1 MFLERISIKGLLSF
15 GPEGIDLPMRSLN
28 VFIGPNGS
36 GKTNFIEAL
45 ALLKAAPDDFSRP
58 IRESGGVREWL
69 WKGPN
74 GSSEAVISVK
84 LPGLKSLDSRLHEH
98 RIAFRVNAD
107 RIEVFEE
114 FIGVIEAERSQF
126 NIDEEYRMSHGKA
139 FFNSDLAERRE
150 FNPKELLMDQS
161 ILSQIKDASR
171 YENLTLLQRSY
182 SALRLYRNW
191 SFGPKTAMRAEQSA
205 QMRHDFLDDGGQNL
219 AVVLGA
225 FPMALKKRVKKELQ
239 VVYEGITD
247 VGVANRGGGNLQVMI
262 EEENGREIPASR
274 LSDGTLRYL
283 CLLTI
288 LLDPSPPP
296 LVVIEEPELG
306 LHPDVIPKIAELLI
320 EASERMQLVVTT
332 HSRMLIDALAD
343 DPESVVVCSRE
354 HGESR
359 MERLNS
365 GDLSEWLETYSLGD
379 LWSKGEI
386 GGNRW

>member
-15 GPEGIDLPMRSLN
+15 GPEGIDLPMRPLN
-28 VFIGPNGS
+28 VLIGPNGS

-45 ALLKAAPDDFSRP
+45 ALLKAAPEDFSRP
-58 IRESGGVREWL
+58 IRDSGGAREWL
-69 WKGPN
+69 WKGLN
-74 GSSEAVISVK
+74 GSSEGAISVR
-84 LPGLKSLDSRLHEH
+84 LPGSPSAVPTLDY
-98 RIAFRVNAD
+98 RIVFRANAD
-107 RIEVFEE
+107 RVEVVEE
-114 FIGVIEAERSQF
+114 AIREEKTGLPL
-126 NIDEEYRMSHGKA
+126 DELNEYYQMEHGKA
-139 FFNSDLAERRE
+139 SIGEGGNHRE
-150 FNPKELLMDQS
+150 IGPRELLMDQS

-171 YENLTLLQRSY
+171 YKNLTSLQRSY
-182 SALRLYRNW
+182 SAMRFYRNW

-225 FPMALKKRVKKELQ
+225 FPMALKKRVKLELQ

-247 VGVANRGGGNLQVMI
+247 VGVANRSGGNLQVMI

-320 EASERMQLVVTT
+320 EASGRMQLVVTT

-365 GDLSEWLETYSLGD
+365 EDLSEWLDTYSLGD

>member
-15 GPEGIDLPMRSLN
+15 GSEGIDLPMRPLN
-28 VFIGPNGS
+28 VLIGPNGS

-45 ALLKAAPDDFSRP
+45 ALLKAAPEDFSRP
-58 IRESGGVREWL
+58 IRDSGGVREWL
-69 WKGPN
+69 WKGPD
-74 GSSEAVISVK
+74 GSSEAEISVR
-84 LPGLKSLDSRLHEH
+84 LPGLEVGLEVRLHEH
-98 RIAFRVNAD
+98 RIAFRANAG
-107 RIEVFEE
+107 RVEVFEE
-114 FIGVIEAERSQF
+114 SIGLTEAERSQF
-126 NIDEEYRMSHGKA
+126 NIDEDYRMSHGKA
-139 FFNSDLAERRE
+139 FITDLGDRRE
-150 FNPKELLMDQS
+150 ISQLPMDQS

-171 YENLTLLQRSY
+171 YENLTSLQRSY
-182 SALRLYRNW
+182 SAMRLYRNW

-219 AVVLGA
+219 AVVLRA
-225 FPMALKKRVKKELQ
+225 FPMALKKRVKQELR

-247 VGVANRGGGNLQVMI
+247 VDVANGVGGNLQVMI
-262 EEENGREIPASR
+262 EEENSRVIPASR

-306 LHPDVIPKIAELLI
+306 LHPDLIPKIAELLI

-332 HSRMLIDALAD
+332 HSRMLIDALAA
-343 DPESVVVCSRE
+343 DPERVVVCSRE

-359 MERLNS
+359 MERLSREN
-365 GDLSEWLETYSLGD
+365 LSEWLESYSLGD

>member
-15 GPEGIDLPMRSLN
+15 GPEGIDLPMRPLN
-28 VFIGPNGS
+28 VLIGPNGS

-45 ALLKAAPDDFSRP
+45 ALLKAAPEDFSRP
-58 IRESGGVREWL
+58 IRDAGGIREWL
-69 WKGPN
+69 WKGPD
-74 GSSEAVISVK
+74 GSADAAISVRLSSSALVVPK
-84 LPGLKSLDSRLHEH
+84 LDY
-98 RIAFRVNAD
+98 RIAFRGNAD
-107 RIEVFEE
+107 RVEVVEE
-114 FIGVIEAERSQF
+114 KICEEKTGLPL
-126 NIDEEYRMSHGKA
+126 DELNEYYLMEHGKA
-139 FFNSDLAERRE
+139 SLGEGGNNRE
-150 FNPKELLMDQS
+150 IGPRELLMDQS

-171 YENLTLLQRSY
+171 YKNLTLLQRSY
-182 SALRLYRNW
+182 SAIRFYRNW
-191 SFGPKTAMRAEQSA
+191 SFGPKAAMRAEQSA
-205 QMRHDFLDDGGQNL
+205 QLRHDFLDDGGQNL
-219 AVVLGA
+219 AVVLGT
-225 FPMALKKRVKKELQ
+225 FPMALKKRVKRELQ

-247 VGVANRGGGNLQVMI
+247 VDVTNRGGGNLQVMI

-288 LLDPSPPP
+288 LLDPAPPS

-332 HSRMLIDALAD
+332 HSRMLIDALGD
-343 DPESVVVCSRE
+343 DPESVVVCGRE
-354 HGESR
+354 HGKSR
-359 MERLNS
+359 MERLICE
-365 GDLSEWLETYSLGD
+365 DLSEWLETYSLGD

>member
-15 GPEGIDLPMRSLN
+15 GPEGIDLPMRPLN
-28 VFIGPNGS
+28 VLIGANGS

-45 ALLKAAPDDFSRP
+45 ALLKAAPEDFSRP
-58 IRESGGVREWL
+58 IRDSGGVREWL
-69 WKGPN
+69 WKGPD
-74 GSSEAVISVK
+74 GSCEAAISVK
-84 LPGLKSLDSRLHEH
+84 LPGLEVGLEVRLHEH
-98 RIAFRVNAD
+98 RIAFRTNAD
-107 RIEVFEE
+107 RVEVFEE
-114 FIGVIEAERSQF
+114 SIGVIEAERSQF

-139 FFNSDLAERRE
+139 FITDFGDRRE
-150 FNPKELLMDQS
+150 ISQLLMDQS

-171 YENLTLLQRSY
+171 YENLTSLQRSY
-182 SALRLYRNW
+182 SAMRFYRNW

-225 FPMALKKRVKKELQ
+225 FPMALKKRVKRELQ

-247 VGVANRGGGNLQVMI
+247 VGVANRSGGNLQVMI
-262 EEENGREIPASR
+262 EEESGREIPASR

-296 LVVIEEPELG
+296 LLVIEEPELG
-306 LHPDVIPKIAELLI
+306 LHPDLIPKIAELLI

-332 HSRMLIDALAD
+332 HSRMLIDSLAD

>member
-1 MFLERISIKGLLSF
+1 M
-15 GPEGIDLPMRSLN
+15 
-28 VFIGPNGS
+28 
-36 GKTNFIEAL
+36 
-45 ALLKAAPDDFSRP
+45 
-58 IRESGGVREWL
+58 
-69 WKGPN
+69 
-74 GSSEAVISVK
+74 
-84 LPGLKSLDSRLHEH
+84 
-98 RIAFRVNAD
+98 
-107 RIEVFEE
+107 
-114 FIGVIEAERSQF
+114 
-126 NIDEEYRMSHGKA
+126 
-139 FFNSDLAERRE
+139 
-150 FNPKELLMDQS
+150 
-161 ILSQIKDASR
+161 
-171 YENLTLLQRSY
+171 
-182 SALRLYRNW
+182 RLYRNW

-225 FPMALKKRVKKELQ
+225 FPMALKKRVKQELR

-247 VGVANRGGGNLQVMI
+247 VDVANGVGGNLQVMI
-262 EEENGREIPASR
+262 EEESSRVIPASR

-306 LHPDVIPKIAELLI
+306 LHPDLIPKIAELLI

-332 HSRMLIDALAD
+332 HSRMLIDALAA

-359 MERLNS
+359 MERLS
-365 GDLSEWLETYSLGD
+365 CDDLSEWLETYSLGD

>member
-15 GPEGIDLPMRSLN
+15 GPEGIDLPMRPLN
-28 VFIGPNGS
+28 VLIGPNGS

-45 ALLKAAPDDFSRP
+45 ALLKAAPEDFSKP
-58 IRESGGVREWL
+58 IRDSGGVREWL
-69 WKGPN
+69 WKGPD
-74 GSSEAVISVK
+74 GSSEAEISVR
-84 LPGLKSLDSRLHEH
+84 LPGSAVPTLDY
-98 RIAFRVNAD
+98 RIAFRANAD
-107 RIEVFEE
+107 RVEVVEE
-114 FIGVIEAERSQF
+114 AIREEKTGLPL
-126 NIDEEYRMSHGKA
+126 DELSEYYQMEHGKA
-139 FFNSDLAERRE
+139 SLVDFGNHRE
-150 FNPKELLMDQS
+150 IGPRELLMDQS

-171 YENLTLLQRSY
+171 YKNLTLLQRSY
-182 SALRLYRNW
+182 SAMRLYRNW

-225 FPMALKKRVKKELQ
+225 FPMALKKRVKQELR

-247 VGVANRGGGNLQVMI
+247 VDVANGVGGNLQVMI
-262 EEENGREIPASR
+262 EEENSRVIPASR

-306 LHPDVIPKIAELLI
+306 LHPDLIPKIAELLI

-332 HSRMLIDALAD
+332 HSRMLIDALAA

>member
-15 GPEGIDLPMRSLN
+15 GPEGIDLPMRPLN
-28 VFIGPNGS
+28 VLIGPNGS

-58 IRESGGVREWL
+58 IRDSGGVREWL
-69 WKGPN
+69 WKGPDGN
-74 GSSEAVISVK
+74 SEAEISVK
-84 LPGLKSLDSRLHEH
+84 LSSSTLAVPTLDY
-98 RIAFRVNAD
+98 RIAFRANAD
-107 RIEVFEE
+107 RVEVVEE
-114 FIGVIEAERSQF
+114 AIREEKT
-126 NIDEEYRMSHGKA
+126 NLPLDELNEYYQMEHGKA
-139 FFNSDLAERRE
+139 SLVDVGNHRE
-150 FNPKELLMDQS
+150 IGPRELLMDQS

-171 YENLTLLQRSY
+171 YKNLTLLQRSY
-182 SALRLYRNW
+182 SAMRFYRNW
-191 SFGPKTAMRAEQSA
+191 SFGPRTAMRAEQSA
-205 QMRHDFLDDGGQNL
+205 QLRHDFLDDGGQNL

-225 FPMALKKRVKKELQ
+225 FPMALKKRVKRELQ

-247 VGVANRGGGNLQVMI
+247 VDVANRGGGNLQVMI
-262 EEENGREIPASR
+262 EEEDGREIPASR

-343 DPESVVVCSRE
+343 EPERVVVCSRE

-359 MERLNS
+359 LERLNS
-365 GDLSEWLETYSLGD
+365 GDLGEWLKTYSLGD
-379 LWSKGEI
+379 LWSKGKI